1 MVPGV
6 VGSSPISHPTRRKF
20 RLWLRNDL
28 AVVSASTQNFR
39 LFQIEPAALGFD
51 LSFLRG
57 CRLVSLTRT
66 PASSRENKAYPWN
79 SAARNSDRG
88 FPAKRRSHETDEPC
102 RLRHGEAVQC
112 ATTKGCSQAVRQGT
126 LTPSFAGSSPAIP
139 ATSEVPLSFLV

>member
-51 LSFLRG
+51 LSFFARLSPRFSYAHPRILAGKQSVPVDFRG
-57 CRLVSLTRT
+57 AEFR
-66 PASSRENKAYPWN
+66 SRFPREEEEPRNGCAVPL
-79 SAARNSDRG
+79 AARGS
-88 FPAKRRSHETDEPC
+88 S
-102 RLRHGEAVQC
+102 
-112 ATTKGCSQAVRQGT
+112 AVRDDEG
-126 LTPSFAGSSPAIP
+126 
-139 ATSEVPLSFLV
+139 V